1 MGYAEGAA
9 YTRNPPRGKRQ
20 NNGMPVAIPPCL
32 PPRALSLP
40 CGNGR
45 YFASSG
51 DSPGTSWPAT
61 SANVVAVGGASIS
74 RSMPTLA
81 FEHLAS
87 WSEAGSGISS
97 FVLRPSYQASVASI
111 IGNMRAVPDI
121 AADANRETG
130 AWVLDSGNGGWY
142 IVGGIS
148 LASPTIAGITNLS
161 SSFAPWTNAEL
172 TKIYSKKASNPTAF
186 RLAGKLATAASTPPT
201 RWRRRG
207 ISARASSLPSV
218 MTTQ

>member
-1 MGYAEGAA
+1 
-9 YTRNPPRGKRQ
+9 
-20 NNGMPVAIPPCL
+20 
-32 PPRALSLP
+32 
-40 CGNGR
+40 
-45 YFASSG
+45 
-51 DSPGTSWPAT
+51 
-61 SANVVAVGGASIS
+61 
-74 RSMPTLA
+74 MPTLA

-142 IVGGIS
+142 IVGGIN

-161 SSFAPWTNAEL
+161 SSFAPSTNAEL

-186 RLAGKLATAASTPPT
+186 RLAGNWLLRPLH
-201 RWRRRG
+201 RLHGGGVVEFLHGRRR
-207 ISARASSLPSV
+207 SH
-218 MTTQ
+218 Q